1 MTLIQFLVLVVLLI
15 HMVFID
21 LKMWNEAKRVPQWIL
36 SDACYLGMTVL
47 LYILI
52 CISYNLPYYQII
64 YLAMF
69 GSIAWDWIYG
79 YYMDGNVLYPFA
91 NWYSGWGFVDEFDR
105 GLFDFLRFAIGI
117 FFLWIK

>member
-36 SDACYLGMTVL
+36 SDTCYLGMTVL

-79 YYMDGNVLYPFA
+79 YYMNGNVLYPFP
-91 NWYSGWGFVDEFDR
+91 NVDEFDR
-105 GLFDFLRFAIGI
+105 GLFVFLRLAIGI